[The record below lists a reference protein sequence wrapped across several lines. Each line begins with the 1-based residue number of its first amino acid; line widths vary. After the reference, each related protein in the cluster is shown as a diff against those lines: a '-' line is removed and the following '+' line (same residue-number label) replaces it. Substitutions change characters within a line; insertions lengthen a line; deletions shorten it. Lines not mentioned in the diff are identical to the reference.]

1 MEEIITNELI
11 AYKSGF
17 ISGKHNVLELLMTNN
32 IDAIELASDDLQEDN
47 WFSYGYQDCL
57 QYFLNSYLQNKMIAP
72 KLLAQETFQEILRE
86 CFTKRVLQYNQENNT
101 AISVTKYKLE
111 R

>member
-1 MEEIITNELI
+1 MEEIITNEFI

-17 ISGKHNVLELLMTNN
+17 ISGKHKVLEFLTTNDIENLMLDPDNP
-32 IDAIELASDDLQEDN
+32 QEEN

-57 QYFLNSYLQNKMIAP
+57 QYFLNSYLQNKMVVST
-72 KLLAQETFQEILRE
+72 LLNKETFLEILRE
-86 CFTKRVLQYNQENNT
+86 NFTKKVLQYNEENHTN
-101 AISVTKYKLE
+101 ISVGKYKLN